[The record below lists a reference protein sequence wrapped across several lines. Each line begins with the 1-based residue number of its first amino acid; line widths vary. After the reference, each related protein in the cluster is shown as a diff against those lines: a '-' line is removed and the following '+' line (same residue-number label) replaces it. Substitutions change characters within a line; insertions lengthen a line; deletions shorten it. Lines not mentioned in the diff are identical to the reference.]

1 MNLSYGMIGLL
12 YAFLI
17 ATLRPGILEKQ
28 PDLSPQ
34 LLENLVFIQSFQ
46 WFPWTFV
53 IGLILFL
60 AFAKYK
66 LGPSTNKIG
75 GPIL

>member
-1 MNLSYGMIGLL
+1 MERRSLKYPVLL
-12 YAFLI
+12 DIMDVI
-17 ATLRPGILEKQ
+17 ASE
-28 PDLSPQ
+28 

-53 IGLILFL
+53 IGLVIYL

-66 LGPSTNKIG
+66 LGSSWVYQDTNAQQMKEG
-75 GPIL
+75 NTD